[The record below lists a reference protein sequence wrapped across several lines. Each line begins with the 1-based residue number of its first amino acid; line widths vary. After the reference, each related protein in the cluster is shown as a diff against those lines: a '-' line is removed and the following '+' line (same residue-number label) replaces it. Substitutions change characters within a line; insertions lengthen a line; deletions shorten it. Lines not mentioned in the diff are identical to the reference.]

1 MLNKMMVAPGK
12 RANLARRKPDE
23 TFGWDKADAKKEL
36 SKLIVRLSELQNRL
50 AAESKQSLLVVLQ
63 AMDAAGKDGVVRSIF
78 TGVNPAGVSV
88 TSFKAPTSE
97 ELAHDYLWRVH
108 AAMPR
113 RGQIGIFNRSH
124 YEDVLVVRV
133 HNFAPEAQWSKR
145 YRHIREFERMA
156 TEEGTRIVK
165 IHLQISLEAQR
176 QREQDRIDTIEKRW
190 KFNKQD
196 LVDRQLWPQFM
207 KAYEDVFS
215 ETGTEDAPWYI
226 VPSDRNWVRNLVVA
240 QILVHTLEQMDPH
253 FPPGQPDIEGIVVI

>member
-1 MLNKMMVAPGK
+1 MLNKMMVPPGK
-12 RANLARRKPDE
+12 QANLSRRKPDE
-23 TFGWDKADAKKEL
+23 TFGWEKSDAKQEL
-36 SKLIVRLSELQNRL
+36 GKLITRLSELQNRL

-88 TSFKAPTSE
+88 TSFKAPSSE

-108 AAMPR
+108 AAMPH

-133 HNFAPEAQWSKR
+133 HGYVPEERWRKR
-145 YRHIREFERMA
+145 FRHIREFERMA
-156 TEEGTRIVK
+156 TEEGTKIVK

-176 QREQDRIDTIEKRW
+176 RREQDRIDTIEKRW

-196 LVDRQLWPQFM
+196 LVDRALWPKFM
-207 KAYEDVFS
+207 EAYEDVFS
-215 ETGTEDAPWYI
+215 ETGTRDAPWYI
-226 VPSDRNWVRNLVVA
+226 VPSDRNWVRNLAVA
-240 QILVHTLEQMDPH
+240 QILVHALDAMDPRI
-253 FPPGQPDIEGIVVI
+253 PPGQPDIEGIVVV